1 MITNLISSLRDFRNR
16 GGRDVFKR
24 TQNRLTV
31 LYSGLVM
38 LFLIIFI
45 IIVFAVLYVV
55 IMNDQRRTVESLA
68 SQEAKIIE
76 NYMIQNQQGSLQG
89 DNQEVVLAGVDQF
102 FYYVV
107 NPNGEI
113 IIGQEDIPQIR
124 SRLFGQI
131 KDWIPKGNET
141 RKVKIKLEHEEFEKD
156 MRKFHDHEIH
166 VPSNRKEISLMVSGK
181 PLFYKGNFIGT
192 IYVGKDISDIYH
204 LFKFVVIILVG
215 LTIVFSGVALYI
227 SFFMSK
233 KAMIPIFK
241 SFNRQREF
249 VADASHELR
258 TPLSVLLSSI
268 DAMEMTIDTEKD
280 DFSRKILF
288 NMKDEVKRM
297 TNLVS
302 GLLTLA
308 RSDSDQVEIKLEK
321 FEFRSIAEK
330 AIVSLQ
336 PLAASKQI
344 NLNLTAPENVIAR
357 GDSEKLSQLLYI
369 LIDNGIKYTPIG
381 GEVQLVLSDKEN
393 ELCIQLTDTGI
404 GIKPEDHARIFD
416 RFYRSDKSRSRQIGS
431 HGLGLAIAKWIVEI
445 HNGTIQVNSEVG
457 KGSTFTIRIP
467 ISNMNSKKA

>member
-1 MITNLISSLRDFRNR
+1 MI
-16 GGRDVFKR
+16 
-24 TQNRLTV
+24 
-31 LYSGLVM
+31 
-38 LFLIIFI
+38 
-45 IIVFAVLYVV
+45 
-55 IMNDQRRTVESLA
+55 
-68 SQEAKIIE
+68 
-76 NYMIQNQQGSLQG
+76 
-89 DNQEVVLAGVDQF
+89 
-102 FYYVV
+102 
-107 NPNGEI
+107 
-113 IIGQEDIPQIR
+113 
-124 SRLFGQI
+124 
-131 KDWIPKGNET
+131 
-141 RKVKIKLEHEEFEKD
+141 KIKNNQL
-156 MRKFHDHEIH
+156 
-166 VPSNRKEISLMVSGK
+166 KERV
-181 PLFYKGNFIGT
+181 
-192 IYVGKDISDIYH
+192 YVGETKDELSELGL
-204 LFKFVVIILVG
+204 LFNKMMDELESSITRQKRFV
-215 LTIVFSGVALYI
+215 
-227 SFFMSK
+227 
-233 KAMIPIFK
+233 
-241 SFNRQREF
+241 E
-249 VADASHELR
+249 DASHELR

-280 DFSRKILF
+280 DFSRKLLF

-344 NLNLTAPENVIAR
+344 NLNLTAPENVIAG

-369 LIDNGIKYTPIG
+369 LLDNGIKYTPIG
-381 GEVQLVLSDKEN
+381 GEVHLVLSDKEN
-393 ELCIQLTDTGI
+393 ELCIQVTDTGI

-467 ISNMNSKKA
+467 TSNMNSKKV

>member
-1 MITNLISSLRDFRNR
+1 
-16 GGRDVFKR
+16 
-24 TQNRLTV
+24 
-31 LYSGLVM
+31 
-38 LFLIIFI
+38 
-45 IIVFAVLYVV
+45 
-55 IMNDQRRTVESLA
+55 
-68 SQEAKIIE
+68 
-76 NYMIQNQQGSLQG
+76 
-89 DNQEVVLAGVDQF
+89 
-102 FYYVV
+102 
-107 NPNGEI
+107 
-113 IIGQEDIPQIR
+113 
-124 SRLFGQI
+124 
-131 KDWIPKGNET
+131 
-141 RKVKIKLEHEEFEKD
+141 
-156 MRKFHDHEIH
+156 
-166 VPSNRKEISLMVSGK
+166 
-181 PLFYKGNFIGT
+181 
-192 IYVGKDISDIYH
+192 
-204 LFKFVVIILVG
+204 
-215 LTIVFSGVALYI
+215 
-227 SFFMSK
+227 MSK

-280 DFSRKILF
+280 DFSRKLLF

-330 AIVSLQ
+330 AIGSLQ

-344 NLNLTAPENVIAR
+344 NLNLTAPENVIAK

-381 GEVQLVLSDKEN
+381 GEVQLVLSNKEN
-393 ELCIQLTDTGI
+393 ELCIQVTDTGI
-404 GIKPEDHARIFD
+404 GIKPEDHTRIFD
-416 RFYRSDKSRSRQIGS
+416 RFYRSDKARSRQIGS

-467 ISNMNSKKA
+467 TSNMSSKKTYATRVE